1 MAKAIETELSKSSDI
16 NSQEIMVSGPS
27 KVLPSKE
34 DRRRCSRLQKDLL
47 LTTEDKTAITNKKR
61 NLEGTN
67 LNSENSFA
75 VLADSIIIDTSTLMG
90 VHIDQ
95 SDFSSIDLIKD
106 LEIARHAL
114 SNKVANQI
122 SAPVEEIPFEELIE
136 EVSETDEIVVITP
149 KRKPK
154 PVVRLSLSGHKKKRQ
169 EQGNPYSE
177 GNG

>member
-90 VHIDQ
+90 VHIDHLN
-95 SDFSSIDLIKD
+95 FATIDLVKD

-114 SNKVANQI
+114 NNKI
-122 SAPVEEIPFEELIE
+122 ITPITEIPIENPLDELLEE
-136 EVSETDEIVVITP
+136 
-149 KRKPK
+149 
-154 PVVRLSLSGHKKKRQ
+154 
-169 EQGNPYSE
+169 
-177 GNG
+177 